1 MSVGASALYLS
12 VFFGLVMLGRF
23 LGSFVVE
30 RWDIYAPFSMPR
42 IGATVCIGLGIFGPA
57 LWSLLL
63 PLAGFFLS
71 IVFPTL
77 TAAVSDLH
85 TENMASILGLLFTFA
100 GVGGMLGPWLIGLAG
115 DALGL
120 SLGFG
125 INLLYC
131 GLIVGCHVSSHQG
144 DRT

>member
-1 MSVGASALYLS
+1 MHRVGNIRSGSLS
-12 VFFGLVMLGRF
+12 PAFTSGWFFSIDCLPHPHCR
-23 LGSFVVE
+23 
-30 RWDIYAPFSMPR
+30 
-42 IGATVCIGLGIFGPA
+42 
-57 LWSLLL
+57 SL
-63 PLAGFFLS
+63 
-71 IVFPTL
+71 
-77 TAAVSDLH
+77 DLH

-131 GLIVGCHVSSHQG
+131 GLLLVIMLMLIKETNH
-144 DRT
+144 DRKDS